1 VNPPLAVTSEWATIV
16 PLRTY
21 TDVAVRGLV
30 DAIATDVG
38 RLRRRYQAIAGAE
51 AWTSSWTID
60 RIASHVETLDI
71 VLRPSAAEL
80 ALAAFPGDDDA
91 IAAAIEHVDREAAR
105 IRRLLH
111 NPAAA

>member
-1 VNPPLAVTSEWATIV
+1 DPRGAPPRPRRHQGRGQRLSARRTRESARRARNGNRRRARRRRRPPPTRREDRVNPPLAVTSEWATIV

-51 AWTSSWTID
+51 
-60 RIASHVETLDI
+60 
-71 VLRPSAAEL
+71 
-80 ALAAFPGDDDA
+80 
-91 IAAAIEHVDREAAR
+91 
-105 IRRLLH
+105 
-111 NPAAA
+111 